1 MTGVETALCVA
12 LIGLIG
18 IGTGSVTTG
27 IITGRSKVSKDVCV
41 SSMGAIVKLADERH
55 KDLKSILKR
64 IEGKI
69 DKRNGSN

>member
-27 IITGRSKVSKDVCV
+27 IITGRSKVSKDVCDQH
-41 SSMGAIVKLADERH
+41 MGAVEKLSDERH
-55 KDLKSILKR
+55 KDYIKILER

-69 DKRNGSN
+69 DKRNGAN